1 MTGSND
7 NDTAQWEAKVLDTF
21 IVDGRLTHLPAQ
33 RKKRMVILRF
43 LVDKFDPTRSYTENE
58 VNAVLSRYHHDVA
71 TLRREFVWW
80 GLMDRER
87 SVYRRTPAEHA
98 PRPNSIDT

>member
-1 MTGSND
+1 MAHPEN
-7 NDTAQWEAKVLDTF
+7 TAQWEAKVLDTF
-21 IVDGRLTHLPAQ
+21 IVDGRLTHLPAK

-43 LVDKFDPTRSYTENE
+43 LVERFDPKRSYTENE
-58 VNAVLSRYHHDVA
+58 VNSVLSHYHHDVA

-87 SVYRRTPAEHA
+87 SVYRRASARNASPSPSVET
-98 PRPNSIDT
+98 